1 MRKHR
6 AMKTIVIK
14 KQDHHS
20 SNRQTSD
27 MLTARDPKDMSFI
40 LPLLNERRISI
51 HRFLFNSILF
61 RMYSK
66 KETYVAFEPFCRNA
80 SVGSHLT
87 RDNEAPDLEPGS
99 GNTLRKYKPQ
109 IIFGVYAGVIYK
121 NPVFSPPGAPK
132 WAQGPRGS
140 I

>member
-99 GNTLRKYKPQ
+99 GNTLRKYKPNKLLLN
-109 IIFGVYAGVIYK
+109 VPVTHSYRVIQAVPSDIK
-121 NPVFSPPGAPK
+121 LHIK
-132 WAQGPRGS
+132 RCHK
-140 I
+140 

>member
-1 MRKHR
+1 
-6 AMKTIVIK
+6 
-14 KQDHHS
+14 
-20 SNRQTSD
+20 

-40 LPLLNERRISI
+40 LPLLNERKISI

-87 RDNEAPDLEPGS
+87 RDNEAPDWAGMEKKLAE
-99 GNTLRKYKPQ
+99 L
-109 IIFGVYAGVIYK
+109 YAGQT
-121 NPVFSPPGAPK
+121 PVWGH
-132 WAQGPRGS
+132 
-140 I
+140 